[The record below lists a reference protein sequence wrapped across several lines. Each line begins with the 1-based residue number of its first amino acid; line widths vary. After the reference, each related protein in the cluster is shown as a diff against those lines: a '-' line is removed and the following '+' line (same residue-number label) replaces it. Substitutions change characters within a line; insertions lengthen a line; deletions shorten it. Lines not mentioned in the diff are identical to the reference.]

1 MDRPQP
7 LRVAYL
13 SHCHT
18 ADNQLK
24 NQKFTQSFHL
34 IAASDEL
41 MQAGQ
46 LADHLLP
53 PKAGPA
59 YTESSL
65 QAS

>member
-1 MDRPQP
+1 MDRPKP

-24 NQKFTQSFHL
+24 NQKFTQNFHL

-53 PKAGPA
+53 P
-59 YTESSL
+59 
-65 QAS
+65 